1 MKTSPRNVGR
11 LVASPVVVGQTRRKF
26 NEVPILETTS
36 THDDNHANVPLGR
49 VHVQQFAM
57 PPTVWIQLTTE
68 VLRYATRCP
77 CEGAITA
84 LRQTTASRPNLHPL
98 QWVFFSER
106 EHATELLERLG
117 QEQVVPLR
125 VKDSKVDVA
134 TTKGLGRR
142 WSPPRRPFDSTCHGP
157 DGFDC
162 PFVGGDFVA
171 SPADH
176 PILHDTNS
184 QVHGRQERRW
194 QWASTR
200 RGDYRERLHVRDG
213 NDTGKCR
220 HLDASCRNWW
230 ASSRRRPPHPSLPLA
245 MGTFPER
252 GGCQVLF
259 KRQDSGSW
267 A

>member
-1 MKTSPRNVGR
+1 MPLDAHVKEPSQRCAKQPPLDPTS
-11 LVASPVVVGQTRRKF
+11 
-26 NEVPILETTS
+26 ILCSGFSLGSTINAPTS
-36 THDDNHANVPLGR
+36 IL
-49 VHVQQFAM
+49 
-57 PPTVWIQLTTE
+57 L
-68 VLRYATRCP
+68 
-77 CEGAITA
+77 
-84 LRQTTASRPNLHPL
+84 NLFH
-98 QWVFFSER
+98 SER